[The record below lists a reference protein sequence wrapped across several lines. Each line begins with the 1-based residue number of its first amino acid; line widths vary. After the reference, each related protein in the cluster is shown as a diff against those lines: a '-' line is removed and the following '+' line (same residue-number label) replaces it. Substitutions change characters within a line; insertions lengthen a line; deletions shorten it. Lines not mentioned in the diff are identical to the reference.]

1 MDLND
6 LVDMPDD
13 EIDPELLWTEDEKLN
28 YVKKVFGILSL
39 QLLVTAAAC
48 FAPFLDEDI
57 QEFFEDNFWIAILFS
72 ILGCTASCMM
82 CCKKEL
88 TRRTPH
94 NYLILIFFTLS

>member
-39 QLLVTAAAC
+39 
-48 FAPFLDEDI
+48 
-57 QEFFEDNFWIAILFS
+57 
-72 ILGCTASCMM
+72 
-82 CCKKEL
+82 
-88 TRRTPH
+88 
-94 NYLILIFFTLS
+94 